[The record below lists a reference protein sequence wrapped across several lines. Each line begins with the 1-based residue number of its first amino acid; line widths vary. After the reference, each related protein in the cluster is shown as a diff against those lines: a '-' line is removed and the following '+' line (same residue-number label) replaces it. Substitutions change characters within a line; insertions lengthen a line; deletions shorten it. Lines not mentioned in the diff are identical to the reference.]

1 MEFTIVITRR
11 AEADIDSA
19 VRWMADHRSASVAAR
34 WHIGI
39 RRAIR
44 SLRIEPTRC
53 PIADEAVDLGH
64 ELRELLH
71 HRRRTV
77 YRILFTI
84 AGTTVNVIRV
94 RHAAQ
99 DRLTDA
105 DI

>member
-19 VRWMADHRSASVAAR
+19 VRWMARHRSETIAAR

-39 RRAIR
+39 RQAIR

-53 PIADEAVDLGH
+53 PIADEAADLGC
-64 ELRELLH
+64 ELREMLH
-71 HRRRTV
+71 QRRRTV
-77 YRILFTI
+77 YRVLFTI
-84 AGTTVNVIRV
+84 GENAVTILRV

-99 DRLTDA
+99 DRLSDA
-105 DI
+105 DL